1 MGRCGAECITHVVLE
16 EPADFPI
23 SSRYKGCQEHCWG
36 DIVEGH
42 GGGASPRALK
52 NTGFWTRRNPRDL
65 GSNGILRALV
75 PTAIICQDVGL

>member
-23 SSRYKGCQEHCWG
+23 TSRYKGCQERCWG

-42 GGGASPRALK
+42 RGGASPRPLK
-52 NTGFWTRRNPRDL
+52 PLASGL
-65 GSNGILRALV
+65 GETLGTWMGMKS
-75 PTAIICQDVGL
+75 